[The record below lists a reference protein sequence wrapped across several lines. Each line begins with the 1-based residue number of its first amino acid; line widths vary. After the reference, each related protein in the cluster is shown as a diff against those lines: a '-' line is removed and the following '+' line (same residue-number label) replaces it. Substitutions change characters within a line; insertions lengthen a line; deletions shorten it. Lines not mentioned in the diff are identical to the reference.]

1 MTEPPS
7 LPSSMAS
14 PALPPRARV
23 VIIGGGVIGT
33 SVAYHL
39 AQLGWTDVLLL
50 EQGQLSCG
58 TTWHAAGLVG
68 QLRASENGTR
78 LVQYSTELYARLEAE
93 TGLGTGFRR
102 CGGVTVARTPDR
114 MTQLRRTAAAAEA
127 YQLECELISPQ
138 RARELYPI
146 MRTDDLAGAIWLP
159 GDGRANPTD
168 LTAALARGARDKG
181 VTIRERT
188 RVTGILVADGAVK
201 GSVTGVRTD
210 RGDVEAEVV
219 VNCAGQWAKQ
229 VGAMAGVTVPL
240 HSAEHFYVVTE
251 QVDGVH
257 RDFPV
262 LRDPDGYTYIKEEV
276 GGLVVGG
283 FEPDAKPWVAPDAL
297 PYPFEFQ
304 LLDEDWDHFAILM
317 DSAIARIPVLAE
329 TGIKMFY
336 NGPES
341 FTPDNQFILGEAPEL
356 RNFFVAAGF
365 NSVGIASAGGAGRAL
380 AEWITSG
387 EPDLDLSAVDIRRF
401 ARFNGNNQW
410 LHDRV
415 SEVLGLHY
423 AVPWPNRELAS
434 ARPFRRSPAY
444 HLLKQANASF
454 GSKMGWER
462 ANFFAPP
469 GQPAGIEYGWGQQ
482 NWQPWSSAEQR
493 AARTGVAL
501 FDQTSFSKYL
511 VTGRDA
517 EQVLQ
522 WLCTADVAVAPGR
535 TVYTGMLNAR
545 GTYEADITVTRLSAD
560 EFLLVSSAATTE
572 RDKDHI
578 TRRMPAGAHAS
589 LVDVTSAF
597 AVYGVMGPRSR
608 DLLSLLSRSD
618 LSDEA
623 FPFGSS
629 REIDLGYAT
638 VRATRITYVGELGWE
653 LYVPAEFAVG
663 AYEDLTAAGAGL
675 GLANAGY
682 YAIESL
688 RLEKA
693 YRAFGRELTP
703 DYNPAEAGLLFACK
717 LKKDIP
723 FLGRDAVEQAR
734 TAGPR
739 RRLVSL
745 VLADVGQDAMIWGG
759 ELVLRDGAAVG
770 QVTSGAWGETVG
782 GCVGLAY
789 IRHPDGH
796 VLTADVVRAGEY
808 QVDVG
813 GRLYPAAVHLRPP
826 FDPAGDRIKG
836 RYGSPPVTRRTGLE
850 PIGPNGLRFPPR
862 PPVARAR
869 DRCPRRGLSWLVKR
883 AFRLVSTNAW
893 SRWSRSASQAG
904 RGHLRE
910 VTMRLTG
917 ILRLPLAIAAAAAV
931 LTACS
936 GSAVPRAALA
946 ARTRARP
953 RPPTTSRWVTR
964 CPRASSPMR
973 PARAW
978 RPRTAIPIRSTP
990 PCAPAIPR
998 SSSSSW
1004 AARARPPAR

>member
-1 MTEPPS
+1 MTETP
-7 LPSSMAS
+7 S
-14 PALPPRARV
+14 PAGPASRPGQYLPPRARV
-23 VIIGGGVIGT
+23 IIIGGGVIGA

-93 TGLGTGFRR
+93 TGLSAGFRR

-114 MTQLRRTAAAAEA
+114 MTQLARTAATAEA
-127 YQLECELISPQ
+127 YQLECELISPR

-146 MRTDDLAGAIWLP
+146 MAVDDLAGAIWLP
-159 GDGRANPTD
+159 GDGRANPAD
-168 LTAALARGARDKG
+168 LTAALARGARHKG
-181 VTIRERT
+181 VTIKERT
-188 RVTGILVADGAVK
+188 RVTGILTK
-201 GSVTGVRTD
+201 GQTVQGVRTD
-210 RGDVEAEVV
+210 QGDVEAEVV

-229 VGAMAGVTVPL
+229 VGAMCGVTVPL

-251 QVDGVH
+251 QIEGVH
-257 RDFPV
+257 RDFPI

-283 FEPDAKPWVAPDAL
+283 FEPDAKPWVAPDAV
-297 PYPFEFQ
+297 PYPFEFK

-317 DSAIARIPVLAE
+317 DSAIKRIPVLAG

-380 AEWITSG
+380 AEWITEG
-387 EPDLDLSAVDIRRF
+387 EPGLDLSAVDIRRF
-401 ARFNGNNQW
+401 AAFNGNNQW

-423 AVPWPNRELAS
+423 AVPWPNRELTS

-444 HLLKQANASF
+444 HLLKQANACF

-462 ANFFAPP
+462 ANYFAPP
-469 GQPAGIEYGWGQQ
+469 GESPDIEYGWGQQ

-522 WLCTADVAVAPGR
+522 WLCTADIAVEPGR
-535 TVYTGMLNAR
+535 TVYTGMLNAH
-545 GTYEADITVTRLSAD
+545 GTYEADITVTRLSVN
-560 EFLLVSSAATTE
+560 EFLLVSSAASTE
-572 RDKDHI
+572 RDQDHI
-578 TRRMPAGAHAS
+578 TRRMPAGRHAS
-589 LVDVTSAF
+589 LVDVTSQF

-608 DLLSLLSRSD
+608 DLLSRVSRGD
-618 LSDEA
+618 FSDEA

-663 AYEDLTAAGAGL
+663 AYEDL
-675 GLANAGY
+675 
-682 YAIESL
+682 
-688 RLEKA
+688 
-693 YRAFGRELTP
+693 
-703 DYNPAEAGLLFACK
+703 
-717 LKKDIP
+717 
-723 FLGRDAVEQAR
+723 
-734 TAGPR
+734 
-739 RRLVSL
+739 
-745 VLADVGQDAMIWGG
+745 
-759 ELVLRDGAAVG
+759 
-770 QVTSGAWGETVG
+770 
-782 GCVGLAY
+782 
-789 IRHPDGH
+789 
-796 VLTADVVRAGEY
+796 VRA
-808 QVDVG
+808 
-813 GRLYPAAVHLRPP
+813 
-826 FDPAGDRIKG
+826 
-836 RYGSPPVTRRTGLE
+836 
-850 PIGPNGLRFPPR
+850 
-862 PPVARAR
+862 
-869 DRCPRRGLSWLVKR
+869 
-883 AFRLVSTNAW
+883 
-893 SRWSRSASQAG
+893 
-904 RGHLRE
+904 
-910 VTMRLTG
+910 
-917 ILRLPLAIAAAAAV
+917 
-931 LTACS
+931 
-936 GSAVPRAALA
+936 
-946 ARTRARP
+946 
-953 RPPTTSRWVTR
+953 
-964 CPRASSPMR
+964 
-973 PARAW
+973 
-978 RPRTAIPIRSTP
+978 
-990 PCAPAIPR
+990 APA
-998 SSSSSW
+998 SAW
-1004 AARARPPAR
+1004 

>member
-1 MTEPPS
+1 MTEPARSPR
-7 LPSSMAS
+7 PPQ
-14 PALPPRARV
+14 PALPSRARV
-23 VIIGGGVIGT
+23 VIIGGGVIGA

-39 AQLGWTDVLLL
+39 AREGWTDVLLL

-68 QLRASENGTR
+68 QLRSSQAGTR
-78 LVQYSTELYARLEAE
+78 LVQYSAELYERIEAE
-93 TGLGTGFRR
+93 TGLSAGFRR
-102 CGGVTVARTPDR
+102 CGGVTVARTSDR
-114 MTQLRRTAAAAEA
+114 LTQLKRTAATAEA
-127 YQLECELISPQ
+127 YQLECELISPR
-138 RARELYPI
+138 RAGELYPV
-146 MRTDDLAGAIWLP
+146 MAVDDLAGAIWLP

-168 LTAALARGARDKG
+168 LTAALARGARDRG

-188 RVTGILVADGAVK
+188 RVTGIQSSENA
-201 GSVTGVRTD
+201 VTGVRTD
-210 RGDVEAEVV
+210 HGDVEAEVV

-229 VGAMAGVTVPL
+229 VGAMCGVTVPL

-251 QVDGVH
+251 QIDGVH
-257 RDFPV
+257 RDLPI

-276 GGLVVGG
+276 GGLLVGG
-283 FEPDAKPWVAPDAL
+283 FEPEAKPWVAPDQL

-304 LLDEDWDHFAILM
+304 LLEEDWDHFAILM
-317 DSAIARIPVLAE
+317 DSAVKRIPALAE

-356 RNFFVAAGF
+356 RNFFVGAGF

-380 AEWITSG
+380 AEWIISG
-387 EPDLDLSAVDIRRF
+387 EPSLDASAVDIRRF
-401 ARFNGNNQW
+401 ARFHGNNQW

-423 AVPWPNRELAS
+423 AVPWPNRELTS

-444 HLLKQANASF
+444 HLLEQANASF
-454 GSKMGWER
+454 GAKMGWER

-469 GQPAGIEYGWGQQ
+469 GYQTDIEYGWGQQ

-493 AARTGVAL
+493 AARTAVAL

-522 WLCTADVAVAPGR
+522 WLCTADVAVEPGR

-545 GTYEADITVTRLSAD
+545 GTYEADITVTRLSPN
-560 EFLLVSSAATTE
+560 EFLLVSSAASTE

-578 TRRMPAGAHAS
+578 TRRIPADSHAS
-589 LVDVTSAF
+589 LVDVTSAY
-597 AVYGVMGPRSR
+597 AVYGVMGPKSR
-608 DLLSLLSRSD
+608 ELLSRLSRHD
-618 LSDEA
+618 FSDEA

-663 AYEDLTAAGAGL
+663 AYEDLITAGADL

-682 YAIESL
+682 YAIESM
-688 RLEKA
+688 RLEKG

-703 DYNPAEAGLLFACK
+703 DDNPVEAGLLFACK
-717 LKKDIP
+717 LKSALP
-723 FLGRDAVEQAR
+723 FLGREAVERAR
-734 TAGPR
+734 ADGPR

-745 VLADVGQDAMIWGG
+745 VLSDPDAAIWGG
-759 ELVLRDGAAVG
+759 ELVLRDGVAVG
-770 QVTSGAWGETVG
+770 QVTSGAWGEAVG

-789 IRHPDGH
+789 VQGYPK
-796 VLTADVVRAGEY
+796 ASDVVRAGKYE
-808 QVDVG
+808 VDVG
-813 GRLYPAAVHLRPP
+813 GCVYPATVHLRPP

-836 RYGSPPVTRRTGLE
+836 RYPGGAT
-850 PIGPNGLRFPPR
+850 
-862 PPVARAR
+862 
-869 DRCPRRGLSWLVKR
+869 
-883 AFRLVSTNAW
+883 
-893 SRWSRSASQAG
+893 
-904 RGHLRE
+904 
-910 VTMRLTG
+910 
-917 ILRLPLAIAAAAAV
+917 
-931 LTACS
+931 
-936 GSAVPRAALA
+936 
-946 ARTRARP
+946 
-953 RPPTTSRWVTR
+953 
-964 CPRASSPMR
+964 
-973 PARAW
+973 
-978 RPRTAIPIRSTP
+978 
-990 PCAPAIPR
+990 
-998 SSSSSW
+998 
-1004 AARARPPAR
+1004 